1 MKTHCVCVCF
11 KGGGDGE
18 AVKEKRRLYDSVAVV
33 QHNRDRRETGGWP
46 GLGVS
51 AFRMVFLA
59 ESGTL
64 PTISLRCVFILQIT
78 EGGKLIM
85 ITTNEVSQTS
95 EEKAHTRFGEL
106 LVSKGLLNRRE
117 LTEALNEQRSRG
129 GRLGDI
135 LVRMKM
141 VSDEDV
147 RGALAEHLST
157 ERVHLDEKEIDM
169 NVARLVPEAI
179 AKRFNLV
186 AFGEK
191 DQKVLVAMADPLD
204 IIAADTVTMKT
215 GREIRAVLSSHR
227 EIHRAIEKVYHGSDL
242 DEQRLRDLVEHAINT
257 EDEEGE
263 AHADEV
269 MESALNAMEADIS
282 VEEAATRAPVI
293 RYVDLL
299 LRQAVKSRASDIHV
313 EPRERTM
320 TIRMRIDG
328 VLQDMVPPP
337 RKMQAAIAT
346 RIKILSRMD
355 IAERRLPQDGRFKI
369 KATGRDIDVRV
380 SVIPTIHGEKVV
392 MRILDSAAVN
402 HNLDQLGFDTDL
414 LAELKV
420 TLTQPHGIIIV
431 TGPTGS
437 GKSTTLYSAL
447 NYLRDPRKNITTVED
462 PVEYR
467 LDGINQIQ
475 VKPDIGLDFAESLRA
490 ILRQDPD
497 IILIGEIRDK
507 ETIDIA
513 IKASLTG
520 HLVLSTFHTND
531 APSAISRMVYMGVE
545 SYLLASTVNLIIA
558 QRLVRRICEY
568 CREPVEVSPEI
579 VKRLNVPAQQAENAV
594 FYHGRGC
601 PKCSGTG
608 YLGRLPIFE
617 FLVMD
622 REVRDAVSA
631 GVSEAKIR
639 QMSRERGYQGL
650 LGSGVDRMLEGQTT
664 AEEVLGAAFSER
676 ERAERAVKHA

>member
-1 MKTHCVCVCF
+1 MISTSDISHVSGK
-11 KGGGDGE
+11 
-18 AVKEKRRLYDSVAVV
+18 KENV
-33 QHNRDRRETGGWP
+33 
-46 GLGVS
+46 
-51 AFRMVFLA
+51 
-59 ESGTL
+59 
-64 PTISLRCVFILQIT
+64 
-78 EGGKLIM
+78 
-85 ITTNEVSQTS
+85 
-95 EEKAHTRFGEL
+95 RFGEL
-106 LVSKGLLNRRE
+106 LLSKGLLNRRE
-117 LTEALNEQRSRG
+117 LTEALNEQRNRG
-129 GRLGDI
+129 GRIGEIIVKL
-135 LVRMKM
+135 RM

-147 RGALAEHLST
+147 RSALAEHLST
-157 ERVHLDEKEIDM
+157 EHVHLDGKDINMDI
-169 NVARLVPEAI
+169 ARLVPESI

-186 AFGEK
+186 AIDEK
-191 DQKVLVAMADPLD
+191 NGKVLVAMSDPLD
-204 IIAADTVTMKT
+204 VVATDTISMKT
-215 GREIRAVLSSHR
+215 GREIQPVLSSLR
-227 EIHRAIEKVYHGSDL
+227 EIRQTIEKVYHGSDI
-242 DEQRLRDLVEHAINT
+242 DEQRLRDIVEHAINT
-257 EDEEGE
+257 ETEEE
-263 AHADEV
+263 AVQDTL
-269 MESALNAMEADIS
+269 MENALSSLEADIS

-293 RYVDLL
+293 RFVDLL

-313 EPRERTM
+313 EPQELSM

-369 KATGRDIDVRV
+369 KAPGRDIDVRV
-380 SVIPTIHGEKVV
+380 SVIPTIYGEKVV

-402 HNLDQLGFDTDL
+402 HNLDQLGFDPDL
-414 LAELKV
+414 LEEFKV
-420 TLTQPHGIIIV
+420 MLSQPHGIIVV

-447 NYLRDPRKNITTVED
+447 NYLKDPRKNITTVED

-467 LDGINQIQ
+467 LGGINQIQ

-497 IILIGEIRDK
+497 IIFIGEIRDK

-545 SYLLASTVNLIIA
+545 PYLLASTVNLIVA
-558 QRLVRRICEY
+558 QRLVRRICDR
-568 CREPVEVSPEI
+568 CKEPVTINEQVLS
-579 VKRLNVPAQQAENAV
+579 RLNIDSDRAKDAV

-601 PKCSGTG
+601 SNCNGTG

-617 FLVMD
+617 FLVTD
-622 REVRDAVSA
+622 SEIRDKISE
-631 GVSEAKIR
+631 GTSEAKIR
-639 QMSRERGYQGL
+639 EMSRQKGYKGL
-650 LGSGVDRMLEGQTT
+650 LGSGVDRMLEGVTT
-664 AEEVLGAAFSER
+664 AEEVLGATFTQKIR
-676 ERAERAVKHA
+676 HDR

>member
-1 MKTHCVCVCF
+1 
-11 KGGGDGE
+11 
-18 AVKEKRRLYDSVAVV
+18 
-33 QHNRDRRETGGWP
+33 
-46 GLGVS
+46 
-51 AFRMVFLA
+51 
-59 ESGTL
+59 
-64 PTISLRCVFILQIT
+64 
-78 EGGKLIM
+78 M
-85 ITTNEVSQTS
+85 ITPGEISQTS
-95 EEKAHTRFGEL
+95 EKRANVRFGEL
-106 LVSKGLLNRRE
+106 LVAKGLLNRRE

-135 LVRMKM
+135 LVKLKM
-141 VSDEDV
+141 LSDEEV
-147 RGALAEHLST
+147 RCALAEHLST
-157 ERVHLDEKEIDM
+157 ERVHLDDKEINM

-179 AKRFNLV
+179 AKRFSLV
-186 AFGEK
+186 AIGEK
-191 DQKVLVAMADPLD
+191 DGKVLVAMADPLD

-215 GREIRAVLSSHR
+215 GREIKPVLSSLR

-242 DEQRLRDLVEHAINT
+242 DEQRLRDLVEHAVNT
-257 EDEEGE
+257 EDEEG
-263 AHADEV
+263 AHTDEM
-269 MESALNAMEADIS
+269 MEKALNSMEADIS

-293 RYVDLL
+293 RFVDLL

-313 EPRERTM
+313 EPRERSM

-380 SVIPTIHGEKVV
+380 SVIPTIYGEKVV

-402 HNLDQLGFDTDL
+402 HNLDQLGFDPDL
-414 LAELKV
+414 LGELKV
-420 TLTQPHGIIIV
+420 MLSQPHGIIIV

-507 ETIDIA
+507 ETIEIA

-545 SYLLASTVNLIIA
+545 SYLLASTVNMIIA
-558 QRLVRRICEY
+558 QRLVRRVCEQ
-568 CREPVEVSPEI
+568 CKEPVEVSPEI
-579 VKRLNVPAQQAENAV
+579 VKRLNITPERAPNPV

-601 PKCSGTG
+601 PKCSESG

-622 REVRDAVSA
+622 REIRDAVSS

-639 QMSRERGYQGL
+639 AMSRERGYQGL
-650 LGSGVDRMLEGQTT
+650 LGSGVDRLLDGMTT
-664 AEEVLGAAFSER
+664 TEEVLGAAFTER
-676 ERAERAVKHA
+676 DRAERAVKHV